1 MEWQNV
7 MNKASTS
14 PIPSAPAGVVWL
26 EANGEV
32 SKIKWE
38 WFPAGVCESA
48 PSPLVPALQTEY
60 SFCHRQIISA
70 FNSVS
75 HFVKWA

>member
-7 MNKASTS
+7 MNKASSS
-14 PIPSAPAGVVWL
+14 PLPSAPAGVVWL

-32 SKIKWE
+32 SKTKWE
-38 WFPAGVCESA
+38 CFPAGVCESG
-48 PSPLVPALQTEY
+48 PSPLVPALQTDY
-60 SFCHRQIISA
+60 SFCHWQIISA

-75 HFVKWA
+75 PFVEWA

>member
-7 MNKASTS
+7 MNKAYTS

-48 PSPLVPALQTEY
+48 PSPLVPALQSTAFATDK
-60 SFCHRQIISA
+60 SFQLLIQSLIL
-70 FNSVS
+70 
-75 HFVKWA
+75 